1 MTKRKSLS
9 KKVRFEVFKRDKF
22 ICQYCGKHSPN
33 IILEIDHIEPVSKGG
48 TNDILNLITSCKEC
62 NRGKTNIQLDDESAL
77 AKQKKQLEELQER
90 REQIELLLQWRKSLS
105 NLKSDTVNL
114 VVDYINSKIEN
125 FSVNETGMR
134 TIEKLTKRF
143 DLSDILEAID
153 ISESKYLQYD
163 ANNELIQDSVEQFL
177 NKIGGI
183 LVLKNKPPVDK
194 ELAYIKGICRNRFNY
209 WDNRVGSII
218 LNNYISALR
227 EFGWNEEKI
236 LDDIQ
241 AEVKPKTIEC
251 KSWTQWKNLIAGW
264 TADIKKWAKQEEVE
278 TVSYKISELK
288 EIAKDLCKTISN
300 VNPALKH
307 IGSVFEN
314 YTPELLEQGL
324 TNSLI
329 HFLTSAI
336 EQDDK
341 HENQESRKPSI
352 MSSYWKSGLGKVFKP
367 INSHLTFYL
376 EEAAIRVYRE
386 WLENYEIFIDD
397 QLTSKNAQI
406 ILNEFVELNKQS
418 NNNAY
423 RDRDT
428 HH

>member
-1 MTKRKSLS
+1 MAKRKSIS

-22 ICQYCGKHSPN
+22 ICQYCGRHSPN

-62 NRGKTNIQLDDESAL
+62 NRGKINIQLDDDSAL

-105 NLKSDTVNL
+105 NLKSDTVSL
-114 VVDYINSKIEN
+114 VVDYINSKIES
-125 FSVNETGMR
+125 FSLNETGMR
-134 TIEKLTKRF
+134 NIEKLTKKF

-163 ANNELIQDSVEQFL
+163 VDNKLIQDSVEQFI

-218 LNNYISALR
+218 LNNYVAALR
-227 EFGWNEEKI
+227 ECGWNEERI

-241 AEVKPKTIEC
+241 TEVKTKTLEC
-251 KSWTQWKNLIAGW
+251 KNWSQWKNLIEGW
-264 TADIKKWAKQEEVE
+264 VADIEKWENQEESE
-278 TVSYKISELK
+278 TISYEVSELK
-288 EIAKDLCKTISN
+288 EIAKDLHKTKSD
-300 VNPALKH
+300 VFPALKH
-307 IGSVFEN
+307 IGSVFED

-329 HFLTSAI
+329 HFLTSI
-336 EQDDK
+336 TKQNDSD
-341 HENQESRKPSI
+341 ENQEPRKPAI

-367 INSHLTFYL
+367 VNSHLTFYL
-376 EEAAIRVYRE
+376 DEAAIKVYRE
-386 WLENYEIFIDD
+386 WLENHEIFIDD
-397 QLTSKNAQI
+397 QLTPKNAQI
-406 ILNEFVELNKQS
+406 ILNEFIELNKQS
-418 NNNAY
+418 NNNA
-423 RDRDT
+423 
-428 HH
+428 